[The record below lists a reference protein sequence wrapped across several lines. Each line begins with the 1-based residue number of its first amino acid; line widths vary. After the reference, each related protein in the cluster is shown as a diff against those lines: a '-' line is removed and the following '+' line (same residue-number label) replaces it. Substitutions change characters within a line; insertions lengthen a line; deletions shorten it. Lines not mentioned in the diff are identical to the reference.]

1 LILNSLRRAF
11 TLIELLVVIAIIAI
25 LAAILFPVFAQAK
38 EAAKDSANLSNHKQ
52 IGLAILMYGADYDDF
67 FPLVQRREPTNT
79 AIFGISTWQTEC
91 QPYIKNWDIMFHT
104 KNNRGNPA
112 FKNWQQMLNYGAVP
126 RVANQNLTAFG
137 PRDWMENT
145 TALGSFSRRVCNSQ
159 ACRYTGLMGIG
170 CEGGSC
176 TGTGFAYP
184 ATTVSNAPT
193 PSLSQTSV
201 DQVAST
207 ILAAEGGMWD
217 LWMGGFGLDGILTYG
232 GIWSPSDYQVQGL
245 TTNVMAGPHGRKAP
259 KPQSPDG
266 ACTPSLCS
274 GMSFGIVN
282 GINTSVYADGH
293 AKSTNY
299 RGGAMKIA
307 QLGSGVWVITSMWP
321 QGGF

>member
-1 LILNSLRRAF
+1 MYSRTRAF

-38 EAAKDSANLSNHKQ
+38 AAAKDTSNLSNVKQ
-52 IGLAILMYGADYDDF
+52 IGLAVMMYGADYDDV

-91 QPYIKNWDIMFHT
+91 YPYMKNWDMMFHP
-104 KNNRGNPA
+104 KNNRGNPS

-126 RVANQNLTAFG
+126 RAANQNLTAHG
-137 PRDWMENT
+137 SRDYMENT

-159 ACRYTGLMGIG
+159 ACRYTGLFGIG
-170 CEGGSC
+170 ASGGSC
-176 TGTGFAYP
+176 TGTGFSYP
-184 ATTVSNAPT
+184 STSVCNAST
-193 PSLSQTSV
+193 PSLTQTSV

-207 ILAAEGGMWD
+207 IMAAEGGMWD

-232 GIWSPSDYQVQGL
+232 AQWTPSNYQVQGL
-245 TTNVMAGPHGRKAP
+245 GTAVMAGPHARKAP

-266 ACTPSLCS
+266 TCTPNLCD
-274 GMSFGIVN
+274 GMAFGIVN
-282 GINTSVYADGH
+282 GISTSVYADGH
-293 AKSTNY
+293 AKAMNY

-307 QLGSGVWVITSMWP
+307 QLPSGVWVITSMWP